1 MKKIGFYGGTFDPF
15 HLGHLC
21 LCYTA
26 LESGCVDSVLIVPNS
41 QSPLKQPPM
50 ASFFNRLAMCQLAC
64 HGHPELHVLSIERS
78 FPSYTIDTLTQ
89 LQPSYPEDQLILL
102 IGADQMQDF
111 HRWKDAARLQAQFS
125 PTAFL
130 RSGIEPLKGLNYKPM
145 LQLEISSTLV
155 RERLNHRLPVDHLL
169 PAKVI
174 DYIMAH
180 HLYF

>member
-26 LESGCVDSVLIVPNS
+26 LESCCVDSVLVVPNF
-41 QSPLKQPPM
+41 QSPLKAPPA
-50 ASFFNRLAMCQLAC
+50 ASFSHRLAMCQQAC
-64 HGHPELHVLSIERS
+64 GAYRELHVLSIENS
-78 FPSYTIDTLTQ
+78 FPSYTIDTLTK
-89 LQPSYPEDQLILL
+89 LKGSYPKDQLILL

-111 HRWKDAARLQAQFS
+111 HRWKEPARLQAEFS
-125 PTAFL
+125 PVAFL
-130 RSGIEPLKGLNYKPM
+130 RSGVEPLKGLSYQPM
-145 LQLEISSTLV
+145 LQLEISSTQV
-155 RERLNHRLPVDHLL
+155 RERLKNQLPVDHLL

-174 DYIMAH
+174 DYIRAH